1 MTEKAL
7 IKGLKQGEKFAFD
20 FLVSTYSSFIYKIC
34 YSIVLKKEDAED
46 VTQEVFTK
54 LFLNIHAFNEQ
65 AKLSTWIYRIALN
78 QSNEF
83 LRKSSRKKR
92 LHLKKTT
99 SDFTSIATI
108 IPDQEILP
116 DNALIEKE
124 EFTIIHNA
132 IQQLPENYKMV
143 LLLNS
148 IEGLSYKDLA
158 EKIGHSIP
166 ATESLIYRAKQ
177 KLKVILTDYYEKNY
191 KK

>member
-1 MTEKAL
+1 MTEKEL
-7 IKGLKQGEKFAFD
+7 IEGLKQGEKFAFD
-20 FLVSTYSSFIYKIC
+20 LLVSTYSSFIYKIC
-34 YSIVLKKEDAED
+34 YSIVLRKEDAED

-54 LFLNIHAFNEQ
+54 LYLNIHTFNEQ
-65 AKLSTWIYRIALN
+65 AKLSTWMYRIALN

-83 LRKSSRKKR
+83 LRKSARKKR

-99 SDFTSIATI
+99 SDLTSIAGI
-108 IPDQEILP
+108 IPDKELLP
-116 DNALIEKE
+116 DKVLIEKE

-132 IQQLPENYKMV
+132 IQQLPENYKVV

-158 EKIGHSIP
+158 EKIGYSIP

-191 KK
+191 DK